1 MGWAGPISWEG
12 SLVKRIPLL
21 IAGLGNV
28 LMKDDGLGVHAVR
41 RLMRDP
47 VEGAEIVEVGCAVL
61 DAIGFFEDAK
71 FLLALDAVQAG
82 EKPGTI
88 YEVTPG
94 GSNWGR
100 IKGSMHDLGLR
111 EALQMIEEKKRP
123 EVLVLGVEPEV
134 DGGVFGQGFETKI
147 MPAGTWARF

>member
-1 MGWAGPISWEG
+1 M
-12 SLVKRIPLL
+12 KRIPLL

-134 DGGVFGQGFETKI
+134 IEIGMELSGTVEGVLDRFVDMVREE
-147 MPAGTWARF
+147 AARILSRRDP